1 MLDNRRSQPESPVSQ
16 RASPKSPATPRKTAR
31 AAGDFTIDQ
40 LAQEAGS
47 TVRNVRAYQD
57 RGLLPPPEKRGR
69 TAYYS
74 AAHLGRLRLIGQLL
88 ARGYTLANISELI
101 AVLEHGHDLRSILGL
116 EAAISSPWSK
126 EAPQY
131 FTLPQLLAMFSVP
144 FNPRTLAKVI
154 ELGILEP
161 DGAKYRAPNPKILR
175 AGAELTS
182 LGIPLEQMLTIVE
195 KLRGNVERVADE
207 MVQLLVRMLDHYGE
221 GKLPPRQDIPRLA
234 DLIWRLRPLADLAI
248 EAEVSRALERS
259 ANRFLGDR
267 VAQILEHLRDK
278 PREA

>member
-1 MLDNRRSQPESPVSQ
+1 MSQ
-16 RASPKSPATPRKTAR
+16 RASPKTPAAPRKSAR
-31 AAGDFTIDQ
+31 AAGEFTIDQ
-40 LAQEAGS
+40 LAQEAGT

-57 RGLLPPPEKRGR
+57 RGLLPVPEKRGR

-74 AAHLGRLRLIGQLL
+74 SGHLARLRLIGQLL

-101 AVLEHGHDLRSILGL
+101 GVLEHGHDLRQILGL

-126 EAPQY
+126 EAPQH
-131 FTLPQLLAMFSVP
+131 FTLPQLLSMFGVP

-161 DGAKYRAPNPKILR
+161 DGLKYRAPNPKILR
-175 AGAELTS
+175 AGAELTR

-207 MVQLLVRMLDHYGE
+207 MVQLLARMLDNYGE
-221 GKLPPRQDIPRLA
+221 GRLPPRQDIPRLA

-267 VAQILEHLRDK
+267 VAQILEHLREK
-278 PREA
+278 HAG